1 MLSKFEQSSLKA
13 DGWVNLIQEAVLY
26 DSVVADDD
34 DDRFDGE
41 LELALGQESEESSTI
56 ASEMD
61 EGKEESKFD
70 FQWGEPRY
78 GKCHGPA
85 GADSSRRKQYGGDRQ
100 GVGGSESGRRR
111 RGERG

>member
-13 DGWVNLIQEAVLY
+13 EGWVNLFQEAVLY

-34 DDRFDGE
+34 DEGSDRE

-61 EGKEESKFD
+61 EGEE
-70 FQWGEPRY
+70 
-78 GKCHGPA
+78 
-85 GADSSRRKQYGGDRQ
+85 
-100 GVGGSESGRRR
+100 
-111 RGERG
+111 